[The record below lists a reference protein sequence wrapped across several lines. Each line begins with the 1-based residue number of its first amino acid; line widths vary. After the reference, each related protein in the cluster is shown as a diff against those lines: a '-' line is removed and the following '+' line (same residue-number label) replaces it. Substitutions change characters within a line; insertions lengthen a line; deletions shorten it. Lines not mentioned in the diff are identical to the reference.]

1 MDFAGQISMAH
12 YSSSESAL
20 RQPLGVTHVRAHQT
34 IMTDTA
40 HPSAVRVFGK
50 SLYML
55 AGGWG
60 TSILWLWLVG
70 LRQHVDRFGTTP
82 DDFAIS
88 LLIAGVVPMLA
99 LAAARAHLRQAHGRR
114 ADGGAGKARMAAR
127 LLVGALSQS
136 LPAVDCV
143 SLDLR
148 RMRRRNRKSQVSS
161 LKSERV
167 TLTLELGL

>member
-1 MDFAGQISMAH
+1 
-12 YSSSESAL
+12 
-20 RQPLGVTHVRAHQT
+20 
-34 IMTDTA
+34 MTDTA

-60 TSILWLWLVG
+60 TAILWLWLVG

-99 LAAARAHLRQAHGRR
+99 LALLARTFGKLTGAAPTAVQEKHEWRHAFWWALFPNFFLLSTAYLLIF
-114 ADGGAGKARMAAR
+114 GG
-127 LLVGALSQS
+127 
-136 LPAVDCV
+136 
-143 SLDLR
+143 
-148 RMRRRNRKSQVSS
+148 
-161 LKSERV
+161 
-167 TLTLELGL
+167 

>member
-1 MDFAGQISMAH
+1 MAH

-60 TSILWLWLVG
+60 TAILWLWLVG
-70 LRQHVDRFGTTP
+70 LRQHVERFGTTP

-88 LLIAGVVPMLA
+88 LVIAGVVPMLA
-99 LAAARAHLRQAHGRR
+99 LALLARTFGKLTGAAPTAEQEKNEWRHAFWWALFPNLFLLSTAYLLIF
-114 ADGGAGKARMAAR
+114 GG
-127 LLVGALSQS
+127 
-136 LPAVDCV
+136 
-143 SLDLR
+143 
-148 RMRRRNRKSQVSS
+148 
-161 LKSERV
+161 
-167 TLTLELGL
+167 